1 MEELVQ
7 DEKRECGERCQIGD
21 GGGKG
26 GRRVKNPLKIFLN
39 ANLFCP
45 FRFRHRFIFSVTG
58 DAGPAVSCS
67 CGKDQLYYE
76 SHSLNE
82 AFVIKMALL

>member
-7 DEKRECGERCQIGD
+7 DEKRERGERCQIGD

-45 FRFRHRFIFSVTG
+45 FRFRHRFIFQCNRRRRSSG
-58 DAGPAVSCS
+58 KLFLRGRPAVS
-67 CGKDQLYYE
+67 
-76 SHSLNE
+76 
-82 AFVIKMALL
+82 